1 MQYFPDGRLLFT
13 NWVGHVNPDKRD
25 HLFLVDKDKNILCT
39 LKDQKGI
46 QTMSSVF
53 SLDENTGSLH

>member
-13 NWVGHVNPDKRD
+13 NWVGHVNPEKRD
-25 HLFLVDKDKNILCT
+25 HLFLVDRDKNILCT
-39 LKDQKGI
+39 LKDFEGI

-53 SLDENTGSLH
+53 SIDNNGKSYH